1 MWKIALVGMVLTAG
15 AATPLPEPGI
25 NSETGDSMLV
35 WGDYTV
41 EHCNHLVVSSDV
53 DPDIIIADTDTCYVL
68 MWIPSD
74 PVSVPEGPVA
84 QPGESKQE
92 PSGCGKIFS
101 VRKGE

>member
-68 MWIPSD
+68 MWIPD
-74 PVSVPEGPVA
+74 YPVGVPNGTVPEEEKVLTRH
-84 QPGESKQE
+84 E
-92 PSGCGKIFS
+92 GCGKLFS
-101 VRKGE
+101 F